1 MCWCGVK
8 LYQITPLPVCKRT
21 CEHKVWRQAS
31 SGNGDWLNDLPQRKA
46 HACIPVAWQLMQVCK
61 GRRRWFCLHLL
72 LLLYHFI
79 FVGFSENVE
88 HLSSSTSHPMT
99 QTARSKLLWQKGGTE
114 SIFCPFSP
122 NVIWNYELLGIKIQM
137 AENKISWRP
146 VCTSAVW
153 APGWASSD
161 IDLDLDCKSTDFGL
175 GKSHG
180 TFNNL

>member
-1 MCWCGVK
+1 MLLCCTCDFMTWSMCWCGVM

-21 CEHKVWRQAS
+21 CEHKLWRQAS

-114 SIFCPFSP
+114 SFFCPFSP
-122 NVIWNYELLGIKIQM
+122 NAIWNYEIWQFGGDCSTQPS
-137 AENKISWRP
+137 ER
-146 VCTSAVW
+146 W
-153 APGWASSD
+153 ATWHQDSDGW
-161 IDLDLDCKSTDFGL
+161 K
-175 GKSHG
+175 
-180 TFNNL
+180 